1 MKAFPNKI
9 ILSQDKESEEIYEY
23 WLIKDYTDSIQK
35 TYVPLDRV
43 CELLESINL
52 DYYQIREGMY
62 SKDLVKDFRKLLED
76 ETVH

>member
-1 MKAFPNKI
+1 MKNFPNKI

-52 DYYQIREGMY
+52 DYYRIKEGMY
-62 SKDLVKDFRKLLED
+62 SVDLIKDFRKLLE
-76 ETVH
+76 E

>member
-1 MKAFPNKI
+1 MKNFPNKI

-52 DYYQIREGMY
+52 DYYRIKEGMY
-62 SKDLVKDFRKLLED
+62 SVDLIKDFRKLLKEQ
-76 ETVH
+76 